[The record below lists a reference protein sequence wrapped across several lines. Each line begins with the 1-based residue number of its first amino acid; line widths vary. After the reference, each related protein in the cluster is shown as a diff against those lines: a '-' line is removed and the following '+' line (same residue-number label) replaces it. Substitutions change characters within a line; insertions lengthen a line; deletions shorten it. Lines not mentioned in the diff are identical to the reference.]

1 MTSQHTISYNS
12 DIVSTLFAKDIT
24 PVLTEHHPDDIINN
38 NKSIFHRV
46 NNQFYYQ
53 KSHEKAFMTLSP
65 NNAVDNYSDIQCL
78 RPSSIEI
85 ILKQIRSN
93 TIGFEYL
100 SGIDLKLFLTAIF
113 SSIDTS
119 YTISNIEDALNTF
132 AQLIVG

>member
-1 MTSQHTISYNS
+1 
-12 DIVSTLFAKDIT
+12 
-24 PVLTEHHPDDIINN
+24 
-38 NKSIFHRV
+38 
-46 NNQFYYQ
+46 
-53 KSHEKAFMTLSP
+53 MTLSP
-65 NNAVDNYSDIQCL
+65 NNAVDNYSDIQRI

-93 TIGFEYL
+93 TVVFEYL